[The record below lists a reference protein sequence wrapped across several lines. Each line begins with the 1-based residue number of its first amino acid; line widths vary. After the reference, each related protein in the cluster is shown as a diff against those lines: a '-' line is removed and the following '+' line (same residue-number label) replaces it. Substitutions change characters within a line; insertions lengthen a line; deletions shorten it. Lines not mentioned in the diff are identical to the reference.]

1 MTEEKIL
8 RLVEE
13 ANPADPLKFVRNIVA
28 DYALQK
34 MHGYM
39 ENCHDCTSCSN
50 CSKKSLTAGPLDAS
64 VMIISEAVTTEQ
76 GNTAENLTEP
86 LRGSQAYDY
95 IKSVFDYLK
104 VDADKIF
111 WMNAV
116 NCFVSRQEGKENI
129 ARLPTSE
136 EVNNC
141 KVFVDY
147 AVDLVKPKMIILF
160 GNVAANAFRS
170 EPGSMNALH
179 GSWMNVHGI
188 PAMITYNPDE
198 LVRMAGKIN
207 DQAFK
212 LREEDFINDLDVA
225 FASLRQQIPDCNV
238 FKQEQS
244 VKLVS

>member
-1 MTEEKIL
+1 MIEDEIL
-8 RLVEE
+8 ELVEE

-28 DYALQK
+28 EYSLQK

-39 ENCHDCTSCSN
+39 ENCHDCTSCGN
-50 CSKKSLTAGPLDAS
+50 CNKKSLTTGPLDAS
-64 VMIISEAVTTEQ
+64 VMVISEAITTEQ
-76 GNTAENLTEP
+76 GNMVEGLTEP

-95 IKSVFDYLK
+95 VKSVFDFLK
-104 VDADKIF
+104 VDSDKIF

-116 NCFVSRQEGKENI
+116 NCFVSRQEGKEDI

-147 AVDLVKPKMIILF
+147 AIDLVKPKMIILF
-160 GNVAANAFRS
+160 GNVAANAFRN
-170 EPGSMNALH
+170 EPGSMTALR
-179 GSWMNVHGI
+179 GTWMDVHGI

-212 LREEDFINDLDVA
+212 LREEDFFNDLSGA
-225 FASLRQQIPDCNV
+225 FDYLRQHSSDCDV